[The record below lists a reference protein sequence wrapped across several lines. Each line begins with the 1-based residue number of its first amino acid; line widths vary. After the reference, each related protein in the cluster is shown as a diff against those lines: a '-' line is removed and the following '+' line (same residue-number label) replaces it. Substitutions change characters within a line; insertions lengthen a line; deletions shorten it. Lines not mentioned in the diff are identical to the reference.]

1 MSRWVVLVR
10 LAALA
15 GALSCCDAPA
25 EDTTAHDAGD
35 VGGPEVMCSPLP
47 PSHIAVVFQVELN
60 EGKKDGNCQVVDHF
74 SWVDEAQAETVF
86 LTGGVHDDTPLCSA
100 TRTTHCITEAQVA
113 ASNAALGDWVPNMV
127 AMYDDGTHG
136 DAVGS
141 DGIWTLSMVLP
152 YIDMAPHTTTFAN
165 SLSAESGPELL
176 PVMGDTGSPRGSRSR
191 FSCRPRAGGRPS
203 RRRDRRL

>member
-60 EGKKDGNCQVVDHF
+60 EGNGWTSVYQGNTCHDVRTGMLVLLSYTKRWLYTGEFDGNTYDKAYFGDNETLVQRLSDTNVEMAEVVP
-74 SWVDEAQAETVF
+74 AQ
-86 LTGGVHDDTPLCSA
+86 
-100 TRTTHCITEAQVA
+100 
-113 ASNAALGDWVPNMV
+113 
-127 AMYDDGTHG
+127 
-136 DAVGS
+136 
-141 DGIWTLSMVLP
+141 
-152 YIDMAPHTTTFAN
+152 
-165 SLSAESGPELL
+165 
-176 PVMGDTGSPRGSRSR
+176 
-191 FSCRPRAGGRPS
+191 
-203 RRRDRRL
+203 